1 MRDFLSLVGRFWEIL
16 ARRVDNFLM
25 ASALAIVGVG
35 LVTLFSAS
43 DQNIA
48 RVTSQA
54 AAASA
59 TSTARVRA

>member
-1 MRDFLSLVGRFWEIL
+1 MRNFLALVGRIWEIL

-43 DQNIA
+43 DQNMA
-48 RVTSQA
+48 RVSSQA
-54 AAASA
+54 LSLGFAL
-59 TSTARVRA
+59 VLM